1 MSNLSSTTLFHFT
14 SSLDVIRKILLGG
27 IKYGMFAEKLPKG
40 NLAYFVRGISFCNI
54 PLSMISEHV
63 EWYGK
68 YALGIKR
75 PALRSLGVSPVFYVH
90 SDTKMYPSGKTAEND
105 LLGNPF
111 LCYLK
116 QHLGYQYHKTKK
128 KYQRKSFYDEKEWR
142 IFAGNPTIDHYT
154 SLINLES
161 LRQKK
166 DLVTPTVPPL
176 HVTLDMIEYIIL
188 DSSSDFDAF
197 DSFLK
202 TSFPAERDSFLTK
215 IMYYSQI
222 RKDF

>member
-1 MSNLSSTTLFHFT
+1 MPNLSSTTLFHFT
-14 SSLDVIRKILLGG
+14 SSLDVLQKILLGG

-75 PALRSLGVSPVFYVH
+75 PALRALGVSPVFYVH
-90 SDTKMYPSGKTAEND
+90 SDSRKYPAGKDAVKE
-105 LLGNPF
+105 LMANPF

-116 QHLGYQYHKTKK
+116 QHLGYQFHRTKK
-128 KYQRKSFYDEKEWR
+128 QYLRKSFYDEKEWR
-142 IFAGNPTIDHYT
+142 IFTGMPTIESYS
-154 SLINLES
+154 SLIHLDNL
-161 LRQKK
+161 RHQKA
-166 DLVTPTVPPL
+166 LMTPTEDPL
-176 HVTLDMIEYIIL
+176 KISLDMIEYIIL
-188 DSSSDFDAF
+188 ESHSDFKSF
-197 DSFLK
+197 DMFLK
-202 TSFPAERDSFLTK
+202 THFSAERDLLLPK
-215 IMYYSQI
+215 ILYYSQI